1 MAENNGSKAQVAID
15 RIKYDDGK
23 DWRIVDLR
31 PDGCDCVPL
40 LGRCSFKSVRD
51 GAAMH
56 VHPGH
61 MEITLCLKGNIRYE
75 TPGGECQILP
85 GNILVSQPGTPH
97 RRCNNPKGMLLYRL
111 LVALPDKGG
120 TILGLDESESRMLVR
135 SVSAFPEGP
144 VPSSARIRAAFERL
158 FLLYDTERR
167 GTVMRRLKMRS
178 AMVELLLAMI
188 ELPGLPPS
196 PYGREN
202 AKVKSIIS
210 RMDDCPERDYPVGEL
225 AAEAALSEVAFTDA
239 FKRATGLTPHAYLL
253 DIRVKRART
262 DLAKPGMRVASIA
275 GRYRFSSP
283 QHFATVFRRI
293 VGMSPGEFRSGLR

>member
-1 MAENNGSKAQVAID
+1 MAGNTGHMAQVAID
-15 RIKYDDGK
+15 RIKYDDGE

-75 TPGGECQILP
+75 TLSGECHILP
-85 GNILVSQPGTPH
+85 GNILVSQPGEPH

-111 LVALPDKGG
+111 LVSLPSKGEA
-120 TILGLDESESRMLVR
+120 ILGLNASESRMLLR
-135 SVSAFPEGP
+135 SISAFPEGP
-144 VPSSARIRAAFERL
+144 VPSSVRIRAAFDRL
-158 FLLYDTERR
+158 FLLYDTEKR

-178 AMVELLLAMI
+178 AMIELLLAMI

-210 RMDDCPERDYPVGEL
+210 RMDNYPERDYPVGKL

-253 DIRVKRART
+253 DIRVKRARI
-262 DLAKPGMRVASIA
+262 DLANLKLSMAAIA
-275 GRYRFSSP
+275 NRYRFSSP

-293 VGMSPGEFRSGLR
+293 VGMSPGEFRSGLQ

>member
-1 MAENNGSKAQVAID
+1 MVKKGGCTVEVAID

-40 LGRCSFKSVRD
+40 LGRCSFKSVKD

-61 MEITLCLKGNIRYE
+61 IEITLCLKGNIRYE
-75 TPGGECQILP
+75 TLDGECQILP
-85 GNILVSQPGTPH
+85 GNILVSQPGEPH

-111 LVALPDKGG
+111 LVALPGKDE
-120 TILGLDESESRMLVR
+120 TILGLGVSESRMLVR
-135 SVSAFPEGP
+135 SIAAFPEGP

-188 ELPGLPPS
+188 ELPELPPS

-210 RMDDCPERDYPVGEL
+210 RMDSCPERDYPVGEL
-225 AAEAALSEVAFTDA
+225 AAESALSEVAFTDA

-253 DIRVKRART
+253 DIRVKRARV
-262 DLAKPGMRVASIA
+262 DLANPKLSTAAIA
-275 GRYRFSSP
+275 NRYRFSSP

-293 VGMSPGEFRSGLR
+293 VGMSPREFRSDLR

>member
-1 MAENNGSKAQVAID
+1 MARNKGCKAQVAID
-15 RIKYDDGK
+15 HIKYDDGE

-75 TPGGECQILP
+75 TPGGECQVLP
-85 GNILVSQPGTPH
+85 GNILVSQPGEPH

-111 LVALPDKGG
+111 LVELPGKDEPV
-120 TILGLDESESRMLVR
+120 LGLDASESRLLVR
-135 SVSAFPEGP
+135 SISAFPEGP
-144 VPSSARIRAAFERL
+144 VPSSARIRAAFDRL

-188 ELPGLPPS
+188 ELPELPPS

-202 AKVKSIIS
+202 AKVMSIIS
-210 RMDDCPERDYPVGEL
+210 RMDNHPERDYPVVEL
-225 AAEAALSEVAFTDA
+225 AAEAALSEVAFTEA
-239 FKRATGLTPHAYLL
+239 FKRATGLTPHAHLL

-262 DLAKPGMRVASIA
+262 DLANPGMSVAAIA
-275 GRYRFSSP
+275 DRYRFSSP
-283 QHFATVFRRI
+283 QHFATVFKRI
-293 VGMSPGEFRSGLR
+293 IGMSPREFRSDLR

>member
-1 MAENNGSKAQVAID
+1 MAENNGCKAQVVID

-75 TPGGECQILP
+75 TLGGECQILP
-85 GNILVSQPGTPH
+85 GNILVSQPGEPH

-111 LVALPDKGG
+111 RVALPGKGE
-120 TILGLDESESRMLVR
+120 TVLGLDTSESRMLIR
-135 SVSAFPEGP
+135 RISSFPKGP
-144 VPSSARIRAAFERL
+144 VPSSARIRAAFDRL
-158 FLLYDTERR
+158 FLLYDSERR

-202 AKVKSIIS
+202 AKVQSIIS
-210 RMDDCPERDYPVGEL
+210 RMDSCPERDYPVEEL

-253 DIRVKRART
+253 DIRVKRARV
-262 DLAKPGMRVASIA
+262 DLANPKLSMTAIA
-275 GRYRFSSP
+275 NRYRFSSP
-283 QHFATVFRRI
+283 QHFSTVFKRI
-293 VGMSPGEFRSGLR
+293 VGMSPREFRSSLR

>member
-1 MAENNGSKAQVAID
+1 MAGNNGCKAQVAID
-15 RIKYDDGK
+15 RIKYDDGD

-61 MEITLCLKGNIRYE
+61 IEITLCLKGNIRYE
-75 TPGGECQILP
+75 TLDGECQILP
-85 GNILVSQPGTPH
+85 GNILVSQPGEPH
-97 RRCNNPKGMLLYRL
+97 RRCNNPKGMLLYRM
-111 LVALPDKGG
+111 LVALPVDGELM
-120 TILGLDESESRMLVR
+120 LGLSVRESKTLARRISD
-135 SVSAFPEGP
+135 FPKGP
-144 VPSSARIRAAFERL
+144 VPSSEKIRAAFDRL

-210 RMDDCPERDYPVGEL
+210 RLENRPDQDYPVEVL
-225 AAEAALSEVAFTDA
+225 AAEAALSEGAFTDA
-239 FKRATGLTPHAYLL
+239 FKRATGFTPHAYLL
-253 DIRVKRART
+253 DARVKRARI
-262 DLAKPGMRVASIA
+262 DLADPKLSMAAIA
-275 GRYRFSSP
+275 NRYRFSSP
-283 QHFATVFRRI
+283 QHFSTVFKRI
-293 VGMSPGEFRSGLR
+293 IGMSPKEFRSRLR

>member
-1 MAENNGSKAQVAID
+1 MARKCDCTAEVIVD
-15 RIKYDDGK
+15 RIKYDDGE

-75 TPGGECQILP
+75 TLGGECQILP
-85 GNILVSQPGTPH
+85 GNLLVSQPGKPH
-97 RRCNNPKGMLLYRL
+97 RRCNNPKGMLLYRM
-111 LVALPDKGG
+111 LVSLPLDGVA
-120 TILGLDESESRMLVR
+120 ILGLSVRESKTLVR
-135 SVSAFPEGP
+135 RISAFPEGP

-158 FLLYDTERR
+158 FMLYDTERR

-196 PYGREN
+196 PYGRDN
-202 AKVKSIIS
+202 SKVESIIS
-210 RMDDCPERDYPVGEL
+210 RMDCSPERDFPVGEL

-253 DIRVKRART
+253 DVRVKRARI
-262 DLAKPGMRVASIA
+262 DLANPNLSMAAIAS
-275 GRYRFSSP
+275 RYRFSSP

-293 VGMSPGEFRSGLR
+293 VGMSPREFRSGSR